1 MKFAFWIIF
10 TLIHY
15 IKNQT
20 TDANSLANMSCNL
33 VLLNAF
39 GLKGLSSPR
48 TGSVVCGSVKNNCC
62 QKVDELFIHKLYST
76 KQKLKFD
83 KRYSSYMESMP
94 AIPTILSTTY
104 TGNVNGT
111 IKFFN
116 STVLTKPLVS
126 KLTSLWNLT
135 ANYNVTNALIML
147 QNATENLTKVGKRVG
162 RIRSGFYCTLCD
174 YSTNQAVD
182 FNAKTITVS
191 QSFCTSLVSEYLFP
205 LYVKFN
211 VIYPYLIF
219 LNDFAFLATNQT
231 LFGTNNDRNEIIR
244 IQLIL
249 TACLGSKT
257 ATANCTAF
265 CTEFKLDEASVLFDG
280 DATIMAT
287 YVSNFNSN
295 FPSLMSAEP
304 SATIFQSVVT
314 MLNITR
320 GNFIVN
326 CSVCLT
332 KDANCTNC
340 TSCQNCTKCSNGT
353 NCTNCAPALVCPYV
367 APSVVPS
374 STVVSSTG
382 VSNNGVSNNS
392 SSSTGSSSN
401 GVSSNGVSST
411 GSSSNGVS
419 SNGVSSNGVS
429 NNRSSSNGVSSN
441 GVSSNSV
448 SSNGSSSNGVSSTG
462 VSNNSSSSNGSSSNG
477 VSGTA
482 GPRNLF
488 TIFDSSPFVS
498 SWSETNK
505 NVKKSYP
512 RILSEVESEISPN
525 AHRKSKT
532 DLGIKNLKGRLLA
545 ELVFQDRKG
554 FRNLKLC
561 KKQLYKYTE
570 AVCQKDEN
578 GSKFMIKFK
587 NANSKVLGR
596 EFINQSIMNAEM
608 VESKRE
614 QRKMRMLRKTKSS
627 KKYSPKIGQS
637 RRNRKRNRKLELFDL
652 IASFIKVPPQSV
664 PVVSP
669 EPTPPR
675 VSQIPANVNVLTDP
689 NQIYDYAGH
698 SKLPVDP
705 SSAPDTPVA
714 AAKNKSL
721 SLFGNIVDVRV
732 NIPVTA
738 SSFITPVSAPI
749 FTLFEV
755 MPDPA
760 TIFNFTHLLAKDK
773 EKGTNPILLGQGNFF
788 DIEIDDLISQLFASD
803 VVAFQEFLSID
814 ADIQNQLLV
823 NDKEEIRMFLNNW
836 GAGFEVFIQTPV
848 SITVPPSR
856 RMKNEFRIGVGILGL
871 ITIASLWRN

>member
-1 MKFAFWIIF
+1 MKFALWIIF

-20 TDANSLANMSCNL
+20 TDATALASMSCNL

-48 TGSVVCGSVKNNCC
+48 TGSVVCGSVQNNCC

-94 AIPTILSTTY
+94 AIPTILSSTY

-116 STVLTKPLVS
+116 STVLTMPLVS
-126 KLTSLWNLT
+126 NLTTLWNLT
-135 ANYNVTNALIML
+135 ANYNVTSALIML
-147 QNATENLTKVGKRVG
+147 QNVTENLTKVGKRVG

-219 LNDFAFLATNQT
+219 LSDFAFLATNQT

-249 TACLGSKT
+249 TACLGSNT
-257 ATANCTAF
+257 TTANCTAF

-295 FPSLMSAEP
+295 FPPLMSAAP

-314 MLNITR
+314 MLNNTQ
-320 GNFIVN
+320 GNVTVN
-326 CSVCLT
+326 CSVCMT
-332 KDANCTNC
+332 KDVNCTNC
-340 TSCQNCTKCSNGT
+340 TSCQNCTNCSSGT
-353 NCTNCAPALVCPYV
+353 NCTNCTPAPVCPYV
-367 APSVVPS
+367 APSV
-374 STVVSSTG
+374 TTAA
-382 VSNNGVSNNS
+382 NNG
-392 SSSTGSSSN
+392 GS
-401 GVSSNGVSST
+401 G
-411 GSSSNGVS
+411 
-419 SNGVSSNGVS
+419 
-429 NNRSSSNGVSSN
+429 
-441 GVSSNSV
+441 SSNS
-448 SSNGSSSNGVSSTG
+448 GS
-462 VSNNSSSSNGSSSNG
+462 
-477 VSGTA
+477 
-482 GPRNLF
+482 PRKLF
-488 TIFDSSPFVS
+488 SMFDSSPYVS
-498 SWSETNK
+498 SWSETDK

-512 RILSEVESEISPN
+512 RILSEVESEISQK
-525 AHRKSKT
+525 ASRKSKT
-532 DLGIKNLKGRLLA
+532 DSGIKKLKGRLLA

-570 AVCQKDEN
+570 AVCQKDEK
-578 GSKFMIKFK
+578 GLKFMIKFK
-587 NANSKVLGR
+587 NANSKVLDR
-596 EFINQSIMNAEM
+596 EFIDQSIMNAEM

-614 QRKMRMLRKTKSS
+614 QRKMRLLRKNKSS
-627 KKYSPKIGQS
+627 KKYNPKISQS
-637 RRNRKRNRKLELFDL
+637 HRNAKINRKLGLFDW
-652 IASFIKVPPQSV
+652 IGSFFRAPPQSV
-664 PVVSP
+664 PVVTP
-669 EPTPPR
+669 VPTPPP
-675 VSQIPANVNVLTDP
+675 VSQISASVKLLIDP
-689 NQIYDYAGH
+689 SQIIDYAGNTTF
-698 SKLPVDP
+698 PVDP
-705 SSAPDTPVA
+705 SSAPGTPVA
-714 AAKNKSL
+714 AAKNQSL
-721 SLFGNIVDVRV
+721 SLFGNIVDVSV
-732 NIPVTA
+732 NIPVSA

-760 TIFNFTHLLAKDK
+760 TIFNFTHLLAKDNK
-773 EKGTNPILLGQGNFF
+773 TGTNPILLGQGNFF
-788 DIEIDDLISQLFASD
+788 DIQIDDLISQLFASD

-814 ADIQNQLLV
+814 TDVQTQLLV

-836 GAGFEVFIQTPV
+836 GAGFEVFIQKPV
-848 SITVPPSR
+848 NITVPPSR
-856 RMKNEFRIGVGILGL
+856 RMKSGFRMGVSILGL
-871 ITIASLWRN
+871 ITMASLWRN